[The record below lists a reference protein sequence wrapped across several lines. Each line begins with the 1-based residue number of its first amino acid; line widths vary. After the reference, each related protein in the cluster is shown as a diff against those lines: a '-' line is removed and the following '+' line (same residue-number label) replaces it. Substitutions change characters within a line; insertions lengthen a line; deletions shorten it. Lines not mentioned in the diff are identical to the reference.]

1 MDDDIEKR
9 VRYKTV
15 EADII
20 EVSLGVEEKIV
31 SLTLYS
37 DRYKTQTNI
46 FLNEESI
53 EQVMELLGKVVDYTV
68 KKKIEALPGYQ

>member
-9 VRYKTV
+9 MKYRIV

-20 EVSLGVEEKIV
+20 GVTLGSKERIV

-46 FLNEESI
+46 FLNEDSI
-53 EQVMELLGKVVDYTV
+53 EQIIELLGKVVDYTI
-68 KKKIEALPGYQ
+68 KKKMETLPGYQ

>member
-1 MDDDIEKR
+1 VDDDIEKR

-20 EVSLGVEEKIV
+20 GVSLGVEEKVV

-53 EQVMELLGKVVDYTV
+53 GQVMELLGKVVDYTV

>member
-53 EQVMELLGKVVDYTV
+53 EQVIAILGKVVDYTV
-68 KKKIEALPGYQ
+68 KKKIEVLPGYQ

>member
-1 MDDDIEKR
+1 M
-9 VRYKTV
+9 

-53 EQVMELLGKVVDYTV
+53 EQVIALLGKVVDYTV
-68 KKKIEALPGYQ
+68 KKKIEVLPGYQ

>member
-20 EVSLGVEEKIV
+20 GVSLGVEEKVV

-53 EQVMELLGKVVDYTV
+53 GQVMELLGKVVDYTV

>member
-1 MDDDIEKR
+1 VDDDIEKR

-53 EQVMELLGKVVDYTV
+53 EQVIALLGKVVDYTV
-68 KKKIEALPGYQ
+68 KKKIEVLPGYQ

>member
-9 VRYKTV
+9 MKYRIV

-20 EVSLGVEEKIV
+20 GVTLGSEERIV

-46 FLNEESI
+46 FLNEDSI
-53 EQVMELLGKVVDYTV
+53 EQIIELLGKVVDYTI
-68 KKKIEALPGYQ
+68 KKKMETLPGYQ

>member
-53 EQVMELLGKVVDYTV
+53 EQVIELLGKVVDYTV

>member
-1 MDDDIEKR
+1 MGDDIEKR

-20 EVSLGVEEKIV
+20 EVSLGVEEKVV

-53 EQVMELLGKVVDYTV
+53 GQVMELLGKVVDYTV

>member
-53 EQVMELLGKVVDYTV
+53 EQVIALLGKVVDYTV
-68 KKKIEALPGYQ
+68 KKKIEVLPGYQ

>member
-53 EQVMELLGKVVDYTV
+53 EQVIALLGKVVDYTV

>member
-53 EQVMELLGKVVDYTV
+53 GQVMELLGKVVDYTV

>member
-1 MDDDIEKR
+1 VDDDIEKR

-53 EQVMELLGKVVDYTV
+53 EQVIAILGKVVDYTV
-68 KKKIEALPGYQ
+68 KKKIEVLPGYQ

>member
-1 MDDDIEKR
+1 VDDDIEKR

-53 EQVMELLGKVVDYTV
+53 EQVIELLGKVVDYTV